1 MTIAQ
6 RLRPL
11 LGLLLLTACRWP
23 EADRERNAAIETAA
37 SAHADT
43 ICLTSAQMDRES
55 AQTLADVADLMAKEP
70 GPKDDSTLAAIAGAR
85 LARTR
90 GCVE

>member
-1 MTIAQ
+1 
-6 RLRPL
+6 
-11 LGLLLLTACRWP
+11 
-23 EADRERNAAIETAA
+23 
-37 SAHADT
+37 
-43 ICLTSAQMDRES
+43 MDRES
-55 AQTLADVADLMAKEP
+55 AQTLADVADLMAKEA